1 MKTTTIALTAAFV
14 LAAAGASAQ
23 TPAANAPAAPS
34 AAPPATC
41 QQQLDELS
49 KTLSPLMPFG
59 LEKPAQGKVMGHKGH
74 THTGIDYNYMNTQ
87 MRRAQQDCKA
97 GKEHEAMLR
106 MDVVR
111 AVMKLPEVE
120 HPASHNYPP
129 SKG

>member
-1 MKTTTIALTAAFV
+1 MKTMIIALAAAFV
-14 LAAAGASAQ
+14 LAIAGASAQ
-23 TPAANAPAAPS
+23 TPAATTS

-41 QQQLDELS
+41 QAQLDDLS
-49 KTLSPLMPFG
+49 RTLSRLMPFG
-59 LEKPAQGKVMGHKGH
+59 LEKPAQGKVMGHNGH

-97 GKEHEAMLR
+97 GKPHEAMLR

-111 AVMKLPEVE
+111 AVMRLPEVG
-120 HPASHNYPP
+120 HPASHNDDP

>member
-1 MKTTTIALTAAFV
+1 MKTTLFV
-14 LAAAGASAQ
+14 LAAAFTLAAASASAQ
-23 TPAANAPAAPS
+23 TAA
-34 AAPPATC
+34 PATC
-41 QQQLDELS
+41 QQELEELS
-49 KTLSPLMPFG
+49 KTLNTLMPFG
-59 LEKPAQGKVMGHKGH
+59 LEKPAQGKVQGYKGH

-87 MRRAQQDCKA
+87 MRRAQRDCKA

-120 HPASHNYPP
+120 HPASHNYHP

>member
-1 MKTTTIALTAAFV
+1 MKTTTVALAAAFALV
-14 LAAAGASAQ
+14 AAGASAQ
-23 TPAANAPAAPS
+23 TPAANAP

-49 KTLSPLMPFG
+49 KTLSALMPFG
-59 LEKPAQGKVMGHKGH
+59 LEKPGQGKVTGHKGH

-97 GKEHEAMLR
+97 GKEHEATLR

-120 HPASHNYPP
+120 HPASHNYHP